1 MIGKDCPSKHR
12 SPEVLMLAE
21 AKELGCM
28 CMRRGRVQVRRRIL
42 PRRGKLSFWQLMP
55 RCGSN
60 VVEILITVILVVFT
74 ADVGILLSG
83 SVSSGRK
90 VKDRS
95 SIRGRGEVVKPEWMP
110 VGP

>member
-1 MIGKDCPSKHR
+1 
-12 SPEVLMLAE
+12 
-21 AKELGCM
+21 
-28 CMRRGRVQVRRRIL
+28 
-42 PRRGKLSFWQLMP
+42 MP